1 MRRSHRICSSNILT
15 SDIDVMKRSLMLV
28 AIGLCIKGIMVIE
41 VMATDWITSE
51 FITTEAEKDGSMV
64 EDIMETEIE
73 K

>member
-1 MRRSHRICSSNILT
+1 M
-15 SDIDVMKRSLMLV
+15 DVMKRSLMLA

-41 VMATDWITSE
+41 AIATDWITSE

-64 EDIMETEIE
+64 QDIMDTEIE

>member
-1 MRRSHRICSSNILT
+1 MIRSHRICSSSIFI

-28 AIGLCIKGIMVIE
+28 AIRLCIKGIMVIK
-41 VMATDWITSE
+41 VITTDWITSE
-51 FITTEAEKDGSMV
+51 FIMTEAEKDGSMV